1 MVQIF
6 LWIFCLITVV
16 DCQGGGGG
24 GGGGAYG
31 FFGVVAIL
39 ICLPIYCCCAG
50 RPRRSNAKFV
60 NKTTSY
66 DAEKQI
72 IDIKLFQSGT
82 WESQYY
88 QYNKWHGPHQ
98 VELFFDMHQM
108 KITGSG
114 SDDVGLYS
122 IDGIYSTQ
130 TRRIGL
136 TKTYLSGSGNI
147 SQNLGHNVIIQLE
160 WNRDNNQFEGK
171 WLSST
176 DEHWFTFN
184 KYQFSGFYTPLFTL
198 ISSLPNTTDLSI
210 RKNLSFALSTYEN
223 SIDIN
228 NRNEQLIKLNIERA
242 DLMYNT
248 INHLIFIAIRKQTK
262 FETYV
267 NCKLIDSYLL
277 NATNLTFTVENLTEG
292 IKYYHEQIFEKFGC
306 KQTESLNETVVIER
320 PLIRKMQHIIEKVQ
334 HLQSPLVSIADSLTI
349 IYKPHI
355 SQFNNT
361 ILNVSQLAFHIRY
374 YPKEHLF
381 HLQFNN
387 ENRTQFILYA
397 GKSTDTSTPNNTIL
411 FLHITSTMITC
422 YVNCELTDQE
432 FIIDSSYVQNIIR
445 LIMNGNNEQK
455 LLMQYDRQSTLILFN
470 KSIDQVAANFFCL
483 KLDKDNEDLLPD
495 KYTLRKFAN
504 TLDVLV
510 DNLDIP
516 ITVNDQTLIP
526 VAQNISPVDIHLING
541 FGSLQVSS
549 LNIDIN
555 TIPTEIAK
563 YNKSCLMDEDCSLNN
578 SFLTCQ
584 NEHCMCSTHYFWSS
598 ALHRCISCKDLSIGN
613 RCFRLSNHKSTWYE
627 TNDYCQDENSLDE
640 QQEYTMKLTSNLTR
654 TDIELL
660 THSLLQEDNG
670 EQLDYFYWIGLT
682 NHFNIQKFHK
692 QNYRTKRRISTTT
705 TIFHWYDNNEI
716 TQLDSPDIWCSQK
729 ENINRETIDNNEL
742 CVSLTSCGLYA
753 DDCQRNYR
761 YLCEAA

>member
-1 MVQIF
+1 MIQIF

-50 RPRRSNAKFV
+50 RPRRSNTKFV
-60 NKTTSY
+60 NKTTSS

-82 WESQYY
+82 WESQYH

-98 VELFFDMHQM
+98 VDLFFDMHQM

-122 IDGIYSTQ
+122 IDGLYSTQ

-160 WNRDNNQFEGK
+160 WNRYNNQFEGK
-171 WLSST
+171 WLSLAN
-176 DEHWFTFN
+176 EHWFIFN
-184 KYQFSGFYTPLFTL
+184 KYQFPGFYTPLFTL
-198 ISSLPNTTDLSI
+198 ISSLPNTTDLSMQ
-210 RKNLSFALSTYEN
+210 KNLSFALSTYEH

-248 INHLIFIAIRKQTK
+248 INHLIFIGVRQQTK

-277 NATNLTFTVENLTEG
+277 NSTKNLTFTVENLTEG
-292 IKYYHEQIFEKFGC
+292 IKYYHEEIFEKFGC
-306 KQTESLNETVVIER
+306 KQTESFNETAVIER

-334 HLQSPLVSIADSLTI
+334 RQRRHQNLQSPLVSISDSLTI
-349 IYKPHI
+349 IYKPYI

-361 ILNVSQLAFHIRY
+361 ILNVSRLAFHIRY

-381 HLQFNN
+381 HMQFNN

-397 GKSTDTSTPNNTIL
+397 DKSTGFSTPNNTIL

-445 LIMNGNNEQK
+445 QIINENDEQK
-455 LLMQYDRQSTLILFN
+455 LLIQYDRQSTLILFN

-483 KLDKDNEDLLPD
+483 KLDKNNEDFVPD

-516 ITVNDQTLIP
+516 IIMNDQTLIP
-526 VAQNISPVDIHLING
+526 VAQNISP
-541 FGSLQVSS
+541 
-549 LNIDIN
+549 
-555 TIPTEIAK
+555 
-563 YNKSCLMDEDCSLNN
+563 
-578 SFLTCQ
+578 
-584 NEHCMCSTHYFWSS
+584 
-598 ALHRCISCKDLSIGN
+598 
-613 RCFRLSNHKSTWYE
+613 
-627 TNDYCQDENSLDE
+627 
-640 QQEYTMKLTSNLTR
+640 
-654 TDIELL
+654 
-660 THSLLQEDNG
+660 
-670 EQLDYFYWIGLT
+670 
-682 NHFNIQKFHK
+682 
-692 QNYRTKRRISTTT
+692 
-705 TIFHWYDNNEI
+705 
-716 TQLDSPDIWCSQK
+716 
-729 ENINRETIDNNEL
+729 
-742 CVSLTSCGLYA
+742 
-753 DDCQRNYR
+753 
-761 YLCEAA
+761 